1 MNCSTSRR
9 SSRARPAA
17 HRFRSKFF
25 PRCFV
30 RSLQEKPASQLWWM
44 ANQAAFTIRKK
55 GRGCLRRL
63 RSFSLRPVRLWSWAA
78 STFVPP
84 VLKPAKQKGKIKRP
98 GKSSDALRQHGA
110 GSGCLPLLIFYFTII
125 TAPAALFVAIR
136 HWNSP
141 SSIIPRTKIR
151 FVVAI
156 VIALVE
162 LAGWG
167 VGVYFLIQQNVRSAV
182 APPTKNTNDCL
193 AQEREGKV

>member
-1 MNCSTSRR
+1 MNCFNQ
-9 SSRARPAA
+9 PALQPCPA
-17 HRFRSKFF
+17 CGTPLQVEIF

-55 GRGCLRRL
+55 RPRLFAPPAVVFFAPCAICELGGQHLCPACLE
-63 RSFSLRPVRLWSWAA
+63 AG
-78 STFVPP
+78 
-84 VLKPAKQKGKIKRP
+84 KQKGKIKSLENHRTLYD
-98 GKSSDALRQHGA
+98 SMALA
-110 GSGCLPLLIFYFTII
+110 LAVYPLLIFYFTII

-167 VGVYFLIQQNVRSAV
+167 VGVYS
-182 APPTKNTNDCL
+182 
-193 AQEREGKV
+193 